1 MTEVN
6 NGKLTFID
14 RNKMTSV
21 YEIEDSQNLPY
32 KAYHYFMNHEDE
44 IIYILSG
51 GGVLDCFLLGIW
63 KDFIKGIDR
72 SLL

>member
-1 MTEVN
+1 MMNEVN
-6 NGKLTFID
+6 NGKLTFIHW
-14 RNKMTSV
+14 NKMTSV

-51 GGVLDCFLLGIW
+51 GVHWTAFYWGFGKIL
-63 KDFIKGIDR
+63 
-72 SLL
+72 